1 MTDDELAPGIGS
13 LGLDWELGI
22 GNSSF
27 RATSPVLSFSVERT
41 DSLVRQGTLQL
52 PNGTVHTPCF
62 MPVGTQGSVKTL
74 TPAEVAETGAEIIVC
89 NTYHLYLRPGH
100 SRIRAAGGLSK
111 FMGWN
116 RPILTDSGGFQV
128 YSLAAL
134 TRVTDDGAE
143 FQSHIDGSRH
153 LFTPELVVEIQEAL
167 GSDIAMCLDECPP
180 YPVNRPVA
188 EAAVART
195 SLWADRCG
203 AARQPGTNLFGI
215 VQGATYPDLREQS
228 AKSLTKLD
236 LPGYAIGGLCLG
248 EPSEVTYDM
257 VARVAALLPTDR
269 PRYLMGAGYPEDIIA
284 AVRLG
289 VDMFDCVLPTRNG
302 RTGTAFISEGRV
314 AIRNSRHADDQG
326 ALDPAC
332 DCYTCRSFSR
342 AYLRH
347 LFVVGEAL
355 GPKLLTLHNV
365 WFFQRLMSGIRTAI
379 EQGGFESWSSEF
391 LSRYRPGAEPA
402 GQENDR

>member
-1 MTDDELAPGIGS
+1 
-13 LGLDWELGI
+13 
-22 GNSSF
+22 
-27 RATSPVLSFSVERT
+27 VLSFSVEHA
-41 DSLVRQGTLQL
+41 DSLARRGTLVL
-52 PNGTVHTPCF
+52 PHGTVHTPCF
-62 MPVGTQGSVKTL
+62 MPVGTQGSVKTM

-100 SRIRAAGGLSK
+100 KRIQAAGGLPK

-134 TRVTDDGAE
+134 TRVTDEGAE
-143 FQSHIDGSRH
+143 FQSHVDGSRH

-180 YPVNRPVA
+180 YPVSRPVA
-188 EAAVART
+188 DAAAART
-195 SLWADRCG
+195 SLWAERC
-203 AARQPGTNLFGI
+203 ARARKPETNLFAI
-215 VQGATYPDLREQS
+215 VQGATYPDLRESS
-228 AKSLTKLD
+228 ARSLVALD

-248 EPSEVTYDM
+248 EASDVTYDM
-257 VARVAALLPTDR
+257 VGRVTPLLPIDR

-302 RTGTAFISEGRV
+302 RTGTAFTSSGRIS
-314 AIRNSRHADDQG
+314 IRNSRYADDPD
-326 ALDPAC
+326 ALDPMC
-332 DCYTCRSFSR
+332 DCYTCRNFTR

-347 LFVVGEAL
+347 LFIVGEAL
-355 GPKLLTLHNV
+355 GPRSLTLHNV
-365 WFFQRLMSGIRTAI
+365 RFYQRLMQGIRAAI
-379 EQGGFESWSSEF
+379 EQGGFEDWSSSF
-391 LSRYRPGAEPA
+391 LSRYQTANETAA
-402 GQENDR
+402 GGENV

>member
-1 MTDDELAPGIGS
+1 ML
-13 LGLDWELGI
+13 
-22 GNSSF
+22 NF
-27 RATSPVLSFSVERT
+27 RVERT
-41 DSLVRQGTLQL
+41 DSLARVGALEL
-52 PNGTVHTPCF
+52 PHGTVHTPCF

-74 TPAEVAETGAEIIVC
+74 TPAEVAEAGAEIIVC

-100 SRIRAAGGLSK
+100 KRVQAGGGLPK

-134 TRVTDDGAE
+134 TRVTDEGAE
-143 FQSHIDGSRH
+143 FQSHVDGSRH

-180 YPVNRPVA
+180 YPVSRPVA
-188 EAAVART
+188 EAASART
-195 SLWADRCG
+195 SLWAERCSR
-203 AARQPGTNLFGI
+203 ARQPETNLFAI
-215 VQGATYPDLREQS
+215 VQGATYADLRESS
-228 AKSLTKLD
+228 ARSLVALD

-248 EPSEVTYDM
+248 EASDVTYAM
-257 VARVAALLPTDR
+257 VGCVTPLLPVDR

-302 RTGTAFISEGRV
+302 RTGMAFTSSGRI
-314 AIRNSRHADDQG
+314 AIRNSRYADDFS
-326 ALDPAC
+326 ALDPMC
-332 DCYTCRSFSR
+332 DCYTCRNFTR

-355 GPKLLTLHNV
+355 GPKSLTLHNV
-365 WFFQRLMSGIRTAI
+365 RFYQRLMQGIRAAI
-379 EQGGFESWSSEF
+379 EQGGFEDWSSDF
-391 LSRYRPGAEPA
+391 LSRYQAGNDTPV
-402 GQENDR
+402 GQEDV

>member
-1 MTDDELAPGIGS
+1 MT
-13 LGLDWELGI
+13 
-22 GNSSF
+22 F
-27 RATSPVLSFSVERT
+27 KVENT
-41 DSLVRQGTLQL
+41 DSAARLGTLEL
-52 PNGTVHTPCF
+52 PYGVVHTPCF

-74 TPAEVAETGAEIIVC
+74 TPAEVVDSGAEIIVC

-100 SRIRAAGGLSK
+100 KRIQAAGGLAK
-111 FMGWN
+111 FIGWN

-134 TRVTDDGAE
+134 TRVTDEGAE
-143 FQSHIDGSRH
+143 FQSHVDGSRH

-180 YPVNRPVA
+180 YPVSRVVA
-188 EAAVART
+188 EAAAART
-195 SLWADRCG
+195 SLWAGRCSR
-203 AARQPGTNLFGI
+203 ARQPATNLFGI
-215 VQGATYPDLREQS
+215 VQGATYADLREGS
-228 AKSLTKLD
+228 AKSLVALD
-236 LPGYAIGGLCLG
+236 LSGYAIGGLCLG

-257 VARVAALLPTDR
+257 VGRVTSLLPIDR

-284 AVRLG
+284 AVRHG

-302 RTGTAFISEGRV
+302 RTGTAFASSGRV
-314 AIRNSRHADDQG
+314 VIRNSRHADDLG
-326 ALDPAC
+326 VLDPLC
-332 DCYTCRSFSR
+332 DCYTCRNFTR

-365 WFFQRLMSGIRTAI
+365 RFYQRLMQGIRTAI
-379 EQGGFESWSSEF
+379 EQGTLESWSSEF
-391 LSRYRPGAEPA
+391 LDRYRSSVEPT
-402 GQENDR
+402 GGDSDR

>member
-1 MTDDELAPGIGS
+1 MLTFI
-13 LGLDWELGI
+13 
-22 GNSSF
+22 
-27 RATSPVLSFSVERT
+27 VQKT
-41 DSLVRQGTLQL
+41 DSRARLGRLEL
-52 PNGTVHTPCF
+52 PHGTVSTPCF

-74 TPAEVAETGAEIIVC
+74 TPAEVVETGAEIIVC

-100 SRIRAAGGLSK
+100 KRVQAAGGLPK
-111 FMGWN
+111 FIGWN

-134 TRVTDDGAE
+134 TRVTDEGAE
-143 FQSHIDGSRH
+143 FQSHVDGSRH

-180 YPVNRPVA
+180 YPVSRPVA
-188 EAAVART
+188 EAAAART
-195 SLWADRCG
+195 LLWAERCSR
-203 AARQPGTNLFGI
+203 ARRPETNLFGI
-215 VQGATYPDLREQS
+215 VQGATYADLRKSS
-228 AKSLTKLD
+228 AMQLVALD
-236 LPGYAIGGLCLG
+236 LPGYAIGGMCLG
-248 EPSEVTYDM
+248 EASDVTYDM
-257 VARVAALLPTDR
+257 VGRVTPLLPADR

-302 RTGTAFISEGRV
+302 RTGTAFTSAGRV
-314 AIRNSRHADDQG
+314 VIRNSRHADDFS
-326 ALDPAC
+326 ALDPMC
-332 DCYTCRSFSR
+332 DCYTCCNFTR

-365 WFFQRLMSGIRTAI
+365 RFYQRLMQGIRAAI
-379 EQGGFESWSSEF
+379 AQGAFESWSSEF
-391 LSRYRPGAEPA
+391 LDRYRSTVEPTV
-402 GQENDR
+402 QDSDR

>member
-1 MTDDELAPGIGS
+1 MLTFA
-13 LGLDWELGI
+13 
-22 GNSSF
+22 
-27 RATSPVLSFSVERT
+27 VEKT
-41 DSLVRQGTLQL
+41 DSLARLGRMEL
-52 PNGTVHTPCF
+52 PHGTVHTPCF

-74 TPAEVAETGAEIIVC
+74 TPAEAADSGAEIIVC

-100 SRIRAAGGLSK
+100 KRVQAAGGLAK
-111 FMGWN
+111 FIGWN

-134 TRVTDDGAE
+134 TRVTDEGAE
-143 FQSHIDGSRH
+143 FQSHVDGSRH

-180 YPVNRPVA
+180 YPVSRPVA
-188 EAAVART
+188 EAAAART
-195 SLWADRCG
+195 SLWAERCSR
-203 AARQPGTNLFGI
+203 ARLAQTNLFGI
-215 VQGATYPDLREQS
+215 VQGATYADLRESS
-228 AKSLTKLD
+228 AKSLTELD

-248 EPSEVTYDM
+248 EPSKVTYDM
-257 VARVAALLPTDR
+257 VGRVALVLPVDR

-302 RTGTAFISEGRV
+302 RTGTAFVSSGRV
-314 AIRNSRHADDQG
+314 AIRNSRHADDLG
-326 ALDPAC
+326 ALDPQC
-332 DCYTCRSFSR
+332 DCYTCRNFTR

-365 WFFQRLMSGIRTAI
+365 RFYQRLMQGIRTAI
-379 EQGGFESWSSEF
+379 EQGALESWSSEF
-391 LSRYRPGAEPA
+391 LDRYRSSAEPA
-402 GQENDR
+402 GEKNGR

>member
-1 MTDDELAPGIGS
+1 MLTFTVEKADCAAR
-13 LGLDWELGI
+13 LG
-22 GNSSF
+22 
-27 RATSPVLSFSVERT
+27 TMV
-41 DSLVRQGTLQL
+41 L
-52 PNGTVHTPCF
+52 PNGVVHTPCF

-74 TPAEVAETGAEIIVC
+74 TPAEVAEAGAEIIVC

-100 SRIRAAGGLSK
+100 RRVHAAGGLSK

-134 TRVTDDGAE
+134 TRVTDEGAE
-143 FQSHIDGSRH
+143 FQSHVDGSRH
-153 LFTPELVVEIQEAL
+153 MFTPELVVEIQEAL

-180 YPVNRPVA
+180 YPVSRPDA

-195 SLWADRCG
+195 SLWADRCSR
-203 AARQPGTNLFGI
+203 ARRPETTLFGI
-215 VQGATYPDLREQS
+215 VQGATYADLRESS
-228 AKSLTKLD
+228 ARSVAELG
-236 LPGYAIGGLCLG
+236 LPGCAIGGLCLG
-248 EPSEVTYDM
+248 EASDVTYDM
-257 VARVAALLPTDR
+257 VGRVTRLLPIDR

-302 RTGTAFISEGRV
+302 RTGTAFVSSGRV
-314 AIRNSRHADDQG
+314 VIKNSRYSDDLG
-326 ALDPAC
+326 ALDPMC
-332 DCYTCRSFSR
+332 DCYTCRNLTR

-365 WFFQRLMSGIRTAI
+365 RFYQRLMQDIRAAI
-379 EQGGFESWSSEF
+379 GREALDSWSDEF
-391 LSRYRPGAEPA
+391 LDRYRSSAVPTGKES
-402 GQENDR
+402 DR

>member
-1 MTDDELAPGIGS
+1 MLTFA
-13 LGLDWELGI
+13 
-22 GNSSF
+22 
-27 RATSPVLSFSVERT
+27 VEKA
-41 DSLVRQGTLQL
+41 DSAARLGTLVL
-52 PNGTVHTPCF
+52 PHGTVRTPCF

-74 TPAEVAETGAEIIVC
+74 TPAEVAESGAEIIVC

-100 SRIRAAGGLSK
+100 KRVQAAGGLAK
-111 FMGWN
+111 FIGWN
-116 RPILTDSGGFQV
+116 RPVLTDSGGFQV

-134 TRVTDDGAE
+134 ARVTDDGAE
-143 FQSHIDGSRH
+143 FQSHVDGSRH

-180 YPVNRPVA
+180 YPVTRPVA
-188 EAAVART
+188 EAAAVRT
-195 SLWADRCG
+195 SLWAERCNR
-203 AARQPGTNLFGI
+203 ARRPVTNLFGI
-215 VQGATYPDLREQS
+215 VQGATYADLREGS
-228 AKSLTKLD
+228 ARSLVELG

-257 VARVAALLPTDR
+257 VTRVTSLLPADR

-302 RTGTAFISEGRV
+302 RTGTAFVSSGRV
-314 AIRNSRHADDQG
+314 AIRNSRHADDPG
-326 ALDPAC
+326 ALDSRC
-332 DCYTCRSFSR
+332 DCYTCRNFTR

-365 WFFQRLMSGIRTAI
+365 RFYQRLMQGIRTAI
-379 EQGGFESWSSEF
+379 EQGAFESWSSEF
-391 LSRYRPGAEPA
+391 LERYRSGDEPV
-402 GQENDR
+402 GEENDR